1 MGVFLDL
8 HKAFDTL
15 NRKVL
20 IKKLERYGIM
30 DREFDWFISY
40 FQNRRQFVVYKD
52 EKSQVE
58 SVNYGIAQGSIAGP
72 ILYIIYMNDIVR
84 CSDKLKFIMYA
95 DDTNICVSSPQLE
108 DSINC
113 LNGELE
119 KVSNWLAIN
128 SLTLNVSK
136 CHCVIFRRR
145 KQQTRDNV
153 NIKLNNQF
161 PAAAEQYKIPG
172 SNLG

>member
-1 MGVFLDL
+1 MPVGVFLDMQ
-8 HKAFDTL
+8 KAFDTID
-15 NRKVL
+15 RRVL

-30 DREFDWFISY
+30 DWELDCFISY

-52 EKSQVE
+52 EKSRVD

-72 ILYIIYMNDIVR
+72 IQYIIYMNDIVR

-108 DSINC
+108 DGINC

-119 KVSNWLAIN
+119 KVLLVSQQLPLNVKGTVPPRIDHNLQNFQKCVFNWLI
-128 SLTLNVSK
+128 
-136 CHCVIFRRR
+136 
-145 KQQTRDNV
+145 
-153 NIKLNNQF
+153 
-161 PAAAEQYKIPG
+161 
-172 SNLG
+172 